1 MVNAILRNRRN
12 TDGVGVLLWACLC
25 PRQMTQELKTNYRT
39 FPPNRS
45 DEQRGTARYTFAAVV
60 EAVEIRSGVR
70 LSGRTTDIS
79 RGGCYID
86 VISPFALGTEAAV
99 RITHGNRTFTTKG
112 TVVFSQIGNG
122 MGVQFVAAE
131 PEQQRVLEG
140 WLGELNGEMP
150 LEPQA
155 ALGSRQLSASVIPI
169 AGSSA
174 AAASGATAVPVA
186 PVPVET
192 GSSNDEPRWVL
203 NELILTL
210 MRKKLLTDAEGKS
223 LLQKLLA

>member
-1 MVNAILRNRRN
+1 
-12 TDGVGVLLWACLC
+12 
-25 PRQMTQELKTNYRT
+25 MTQDLKTNYCT

-45 DEQRGTARYTFAAVV
+45 KEQRGTDRYTFAAVV
-60 EAVEIRSGVR
+60 EAVEIKSGVR

-112 TVVFSQIGNG
+112 TVVYSQVGMG
-122 MGVQFVAAE
+122 MGVRFVAAE
-131 PEQQRVLEG
+131 PEQQWILEG
-140 WLGELNGEMP
+140 WLGELTGEMP
-150 LEPQA
+150 PESQTALA
-155 ALGSRQLSASVIPI
+155 ARPPSASIIPI
-169 AGSSA
+169 AGPGVTGVNVSA
-174 AAASGATAVPVA
+174 APAAGEST
-186 PVPVET
+186 
-192 GSSNDEPRWVL
+192 NDEPRWVL

-223 LLQKLLA
+223 LLQKLLG